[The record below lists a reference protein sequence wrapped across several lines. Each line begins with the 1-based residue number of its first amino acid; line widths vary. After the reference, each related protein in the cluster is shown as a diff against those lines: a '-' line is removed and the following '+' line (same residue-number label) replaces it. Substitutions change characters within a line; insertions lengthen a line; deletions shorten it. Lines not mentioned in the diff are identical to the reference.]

1 METIKSSYLE
11 TDLRKGTP
19 FTHILL
25 TMPEIDFEKINDALE
40 SETLQLQITVNEQP
54 LSIVDLNAVFA
65 SWCKQYE
72 KALKE
77 KLQYEETFQ
86 AQQVRA
92 NELLSQQMGN
102 LKEVLVD
109 FENQIS
115 SMIFSS
121 TDEG

>member
-1 METIKSSYLE
+1 ME